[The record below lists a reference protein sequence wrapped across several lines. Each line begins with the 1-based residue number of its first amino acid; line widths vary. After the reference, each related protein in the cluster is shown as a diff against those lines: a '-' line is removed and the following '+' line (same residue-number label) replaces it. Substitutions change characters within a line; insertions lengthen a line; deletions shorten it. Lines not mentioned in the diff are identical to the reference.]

1 LIKRRHNSP
10 YRHQGDVMNT
20 KQQGFTLIEL
30 IIVVIILG
38 LLAATALPRFIDVTD
53 EAREASV
60 EGVAGGFAA
69 AVGLVR
75 AQWEV
80 EGRPSGNNGN
90 GNGTVITYD
99 QTQVGVDGT
108 IGYPTGSSTGN
119 TLISTVNDTECKNV
133 FDLILQSAPT
143 NTTSTNDTVVAD
155 FRYAVREDDSGA
167 NTLCVYYLVESMG
180 LPNSSAPADGTP
192 DGTAYDGFTYN
203 PATGQVTVF

>member
-1 LIKRRHNSP
+1 
-10 YRHQGDVMNT
+10 M

-80 EGRPSGNNGN
+80 EGRPNGNNGSV
-90 GNGTVITYD
+90 NGTAVTYD
-99 QTQVGVDGT
+99 QTPVGVDGT
-108 IGYPTGSSTGN
+108 VGYPTGSAVGN
-119 TLISTVNDTECKNV
+119 TLLTSVDVNQCKNV

-143 NTTSTNDTVVAD
+143 NTTATNDGVIAD
-155 FRYAVREDDSGA
+155 FRYAVRIDSAGV
-167 NTLCVYYLVESMG
+167 NTVCNYYLVQSMG
-180 LPNSSAPADGTP
+180 LPNNTAPANGTP
-192 DGTAYDGFTYN
+192 DGTLHDGFTYN

>member
-1 LIKRRHNSP
+1 MA
-10 YRHQGDVMNT
+10 V

-80 EGRPSGNNGN
+80 EGRPNGNNGSA
-90 GNGTVITYD
+90 NGTAITYD
-99 QTQVGVDGT
+99 QTPVGVDGT
-108 IGYPTGSSTGN
+108 VGYPTGSAAGN
-119 TLISTVNDTECKNV
+119 TLITSVDVNQCKNV

-143 NTTSTNDTVVAD
+143 NTTSANDAVIAD
-155 FRYAVREDDSGA
+155 FRYAVRIDGSSV
-167 NTLCVYYLVESMG
+167 NTICNYYLVQSMG
-180 LPNSSAPADGTP
+180 LPNNAAPADGVP
-192 DGTAYDGFTYN
+192 NGAIYDGFTYN

>member
-1 LIKRRHNSP
+1 
-10 YRHQGDVMNT
+10 M

-80 EGRPSGNNGN
+80 EGRPNGNNGSA
-90 GNGTVITYD
+90 NGTAITYD
-99 QTQVGVDGT
+99 QTPVGVDGT
-108 IGYPTGSSTGN
+108 VGYPTGSAAGN
-119 TLISTVNDTECKNV
+119 TLITSVDVNQCKNV

-143 NTTSTNDTVVAD
+143 NTTSTNDAVIAD
-155 FRYAVREDDSGA
+155 FRYAVRINDSGA
-167 NTLCVYYLVESMG
+167 NTICNYYLVQSMG
-180 LPNSSAPADGTP
+180 LPNNAAPADGVP
-192 DGTAYDGFTYN
+192 DGTTNDGFTYN

>member
-1 LIKRRHNSP
+1 MK
-10 YRHQGDVMNT
+10 V
-20 KQQGFTLIEL
+20 KQHGFTLIEL

-80 EGRPSGNNGN
+80 EGRPSGNNGSEN
-90 GNGTVITYD
+90 STLVTYD
-99 QTQVGVDGT
+99 QTQVGVDGN
-108 IGYPTGSSTGN
+108 IGYPTGSISGSTLVG
-119 TLISTVNDTECKNV
+119 SVNNQECKNV

-143 NTTSTNDTVVAD
+143 NTVSASDDVVSE
-155 FRYAVREDDSGA
+155 FRYAVRTDTSGA
-167 NTLCVYYLVESMG
+167 NAICVYYLVESIG
-180 LPNSSAPADGTP
+180 LPNTNTPVNGVP
-192 DGTAYDGFTYN
+192 DGANLDGFTYN

>member
-1 LIKRRHNSP
+1 
-10 YRHQGDVMNT
+10 MNT
-20 KQQGFTLIEL
+20 RQQGFTLIEL

-80 EGRPSGNNGN
+80 EGRPSGNNGGAN
-90 GNGTVITYD
+90 STLVTYD
-99 QTQVGVDGT
+99 QTPVGVDGT
-108 IGYPTGSSTGN
+108 IGYPTGSPTGN
-119 TLISTVNDTECKNV
+119 TLISSVNNVECKNT

-155 FRYAVREDDSGA
+155 FRYAVRLDDSGA

-192 DGTAYDGFTYN
+192 DGTTYDGFTYN
-203 PATGQVTVF
+203 PATGQVTGF

>member
-1 LIKRRHNSP
+1 
-10 YRHQGDVMNT
+10 MNT
-20 KQQGFTLIEL
+20 RQQGFTLIEL

-90 GNGTVITYD
+90 GNGTVVTYD
-99 QTQVGVDGT
+99 QTPVGVDGT

-119 TLISTVNDTECKNV
+119 TLISTVNNTECKNT

-155 FRYAVREDDSGA
+155 FRYAVRSDDSGA

-180 LPNSSAPADGTP
+180 LPNNSAPADGTP
-192 DGTAYDGFTYN
+192 DGTSFDGFTYN

>member
-1 LIKRRHNSP
+1 
-10 YRHQGDVMNT
+10 M

-80 EGRPSGNNGN
+80 EGRPNGNNGSA
-90 GNGTVITYD
+90 NGTAITYD
-99 QTQVGVDGT
+99 QTPVGVDGT
-108 IGYPTGSSTGN
+108 VGYPC
-119 TLISTVNDTECKNV
+119 L
-133 FDLILQSAPT
+133 LY
-143 NTTSTNDTVVAD
+143 TSDAAD
-155 FRYAVREDDSGA
+155 E
-167 NTLCVYYLVESMG
+167 
-180 LPNSSAPADGTP
+180 
-192 DGTAYDGFTYN
+192 
-203 PATGQVTVF
+203 

>member
-1 LIKRRHNSP
+1 MLYNLGDIMNS
-10 YRHQGDVMNT
+10 

-80 EGRPSGNNGN
+80 EGRPIGNNGD
-90 GNGTVITYD
+90 GTSVIFD
-99 QTQVGVDGT
+99 QTPVGVDGT
-108 IGYPTGSSTGN
+108 VGYPTGSASGN
-119 TLISTVNDTECKNV
+119 TLITSVNATECKNV

-143 NTTSTNDTVVAD
+143 NTTSTNDDVVAE
-155 FRYAVREDDSGA
+155 FRYAVREDRSG
-167 NTLCVYYLVESMG
+167 NNVQCVYYLVESMG
-180 LPNSSAPADGTP
+180 LPSNTSPQNGAP
-192 DGTAYDGFTYN
+192 DGAIFDGFTYN

>member
-1 LIKRRHNSP
+1 MKF
-10 YRHQGDVMNT
+10 
-20 KQQGFTLIEL
+20 GFTTA

-90 GNGTVITYD
+90 GNGTVVTYD

-108 IGYPTGSSTGN
+108 IGYPTGSPTGN
-119 TLISTVNDTECKNV
+119 TLISTVNATECKNV
-133 FDLILQSAPT
+133 FDLILQSSPT
-143 NTTSTNDTVVAD
+143 NTTSTNDAVVAD
-155 FRYAVREDDSGA
+155 FRYAVREDDSGTNA
-167 NTLCVYYLVESMG
+167 LCVYYLVESMG
-180 LPNSSAPADGTP
+180 LPNTSAPADGTP
-192 DGTAYDGFTYN
+192 DGTSFDGFTYN

>member
-1 LIKRRHNSP
+1 
-10 YRHQGDVMNT
+10 M
-20 KQQGFTLIEL
+20 F
-30 IIVVIILG
+30 VVIILG

-80 EGRPSGNNGN
+80 EGRSS

-119 TLISTVNDTECKNV
+119 TLISTVIFSQHQQTQRRRTTPLLLISDMPFVRTTQVQIHFV
-133 FDLILQSAPT
+133 F
-143 NTTSTNDTVVAD
+143 TT
-155 FRYAVREDDSGA
+155 
-167 NTLCVYYLVESMG
+167 
-180 LPNSSAPADGTP
+180 
-192 DGTAYDGFTYN
+192 
-203 PATGQVTVF
+203 

>member
-1 LIKRRHNSP
+1 MRLFFNL
-10 YRHQGDVMNT
+10 GDAMNT
-20 KQQGFTLIEL
+20 RQQGFTLIEL

-80 EGRPSGNNGN
+80 EGRPSGNNGAAN
-90 GNGTVITYD
+90 STVVTYD
-99 QTQVGVDGT
+99 QTPVGVDGT
-108 IGYPTGSSTGN
+108 IGYPTGSPANN
-119 TLISTVNDTECKNV
+119 TLISSVNNVECKNT

-155 FRYAVREDDSGA
+155 FRYAVRSDDSGA

-180 LPNSSAPADGTP
+180 LPNTSAPANGTP
-192 DGTAYDGFTYN
+192 DGTSFDGFTYN

>member
-1 LIKRRHNSP
+1 
-10 YRHQGDVMNT
+10 MNT
-20 KQQGFTLIEL
+20 RQQGFTLIEL

-80 EGRPSGNNGN
+80 EGRPSGNNGGAN
-90 GNGTVITYD
+90 STVVTYD
-99 QTQVGVDGT
+99 QTPVGVDGT
-108 IGYPTGSSTGN
+108 IGYPTGSPAGN
-119 TLISTVNDTECKNV
+119 TLISSVNNAECKNT

-155 FRYAVREDDSGA
+155 FRYAVRSDDSGT

-180 LPNSSAPADGTP
+180 LPNNAAPADGTP
-192 DGTAYDGFTYN
+192 DGTTFDGFTYN

>member
-1 LIKRRHNSP
+1 
-10 YRHQGDVMNT
+10 MNT
-20 KQQGFTLIEL
+20 RQQGFTLIEL

-108 IGYPTGSSTGN
+108 IG
-119 TLISTVNDTECKNV
+119 TLPAV
-133 FDLILQSAPT
+133 LQVIHLFLRLTIPSAKT
-143 NTTSTNDTVVAD
+143 HLT
-155 FRYAVREDDSGA
+155 
-167 NTLCVYYLVESMG
+167 
-180 LPNSSAPADGTP
+180 
-192 DGTAYDGFTYN
+192 
-203 PATGQVTVF
+203 

>member
-1 LIKRRHNSP
+1 MNS
-10 YRHQGDVMNT
+10 R
-20 KQQGFTLIEL
+20 QQGFTLIEL

-80 EGRPSGNNGN
+80 EGRPNGN
-90 GNGTVITYD
+90 SGDSTVITYD
-99 QTQVGVDGT
+99 QTQVGVDGS
-108 IGYPTGSSTGN
+108 IGYPTGSPEGS
-119 TLISTVNDTECKNV
+119 TLISSVNINECKNV

-143 NTTSTNDTVVAD
+143 NTTSEEDIVVSE
-155 FRYAVREDDSGA
+155 FRYAVREDNTGA

-180 LPNSSAPADGTP
+180 LPSNSAPTNGSP
-192 DGTAYDGFTYN
+192 NGEIHDGFVYN
-203 PATGQVTVF
+203 PATGQVIVF

>member
-1 LIKRRHNSP
+1 MA
-10 YRHQGDVMNT
+10 V

-80 EGRPSGNNGN
+80 EGRPNGNNGSA
-90 GNGTVITYD
+90 NGTAITYD
-99 QTQVGVDGT
+99 QTPVGVDGT
-108 IGYPTGSSTGN
+108 VGYPTGSAAGN
-119 TLISTVNDTECKNV
+119 TLITSVDVNQCKNV

-143 NTTSTNDTVVAD
+143 NTTSTNDAVIAD
-155 FRYAVREDDSGA
+155 FRYAVRINGSGA
-167 NTLCVYYLVESMG
+167 NTICNYYLVQSMG
-180 LPNSSAPADGTP
+180 LPNNSAPADGVP
-192 DGTAYDGFTYN
+192 DGTTNDGFTYN

>member
-1 LIKRRHNSP
+1 
-10 YRHQGDVMNT
+10 M

-80 EGRPSGNNGN
+80 EGRPNGNNGSA
-90 GNGTVITYD
+90 NGTAITYD
-99 QTQVGVDGT
+99 QTPVGVDGT
-108 IGYPTGSSTGN
+108 VGYPTGSAAGN
-119 TLISTVNDTECKNV
+119 TLITSVDVVQCKNI

-143 NTTSTNDTVVAD
+143 NTTSNNDAVIAD
-155 FRYAVREDDSGA
+155 FRYAVRINASGA
-167 NTLCVYYLVESMG
+167 NTICNYYLVQSMG
-180 LPNSSAPADGTP
+180 LPNNTAPADGVP
-192 DGTAYDGFTYN
+192 DGATNDGFTYN

>member
-1 LIKRRHNSP
+1 
-10 YRHQGDVMNT
+10 MNT

-60 EGVAGGFAA
+60 EGVAGGVAA